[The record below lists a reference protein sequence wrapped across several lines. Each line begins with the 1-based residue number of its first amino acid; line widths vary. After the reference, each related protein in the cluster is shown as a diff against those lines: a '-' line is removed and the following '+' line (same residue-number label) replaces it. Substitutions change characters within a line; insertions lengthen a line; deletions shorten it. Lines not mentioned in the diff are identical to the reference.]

1 MRVGEIQKLAH
12 VEPMSPG
19 LRTEVIQDT
28 LDRLMSSNK
37 VEHVL
42 LKTKHAYYLTDTG
55 RSDTDEAAESAVQ
68 LFEPV
73 LSRMLQDTS
82 ALCNERDGAIVC
94 RTFIS
99 ECFARF
105 GQQIAKAVTGEF
117 TKKQLV
123 DSADIQGAFQA
134 AIRSVALS
142 VEAIQSLEV
151 RCIRFLR
158 STERDDEELKF
169 RLTQGYYV
177 AQLLGMNAYEFNPIA
192 DDAFREAI
200 FYIDTN
206 ILVGR
211 LLSDENARLF
221 DELVRIC
228 KALEINLRVSRATIN
243 ETRWVAAG
251 RTSKV

>member
-1 MRVGEIQKLAH
+1 MTMTIEERRQVLYAALLRYSPEAGSLRERVLDRLVLVALLEGSHSQPMRVGEIHKLTR
-12 VEPMSPG
+12 VDPRSPG
-19 LRTEVIQDT
+19 LRTDVIQDT
-28 LDRLMSSNK
+28 LARLMSRKK
-37 VEHVL
+37 VGHAL
-42 LKTKHAYYLTDTG
+42 FQTRHAYYLTDTG
-55 RSDTDEAAESAVQ
+55 RKDTDEAAESAVQ

-123 DSADIQGAFQA
+123 DSADIQGAFRA

-142 VEAIQSLEV
+142 VEAIQSLEA

-177 AQLLGMNAYEFNPIA
+177 A
-192 DDAFREAI
+192 
-200 FYIDTN
+200 
-206 ILVGR
+206 
-211 LLSDENARLF
+211 
-221 DELVRIC
+221 
-228 KALEINLRVSRATIN
+228 
-243 ETRWVAAG
+243 
-251 RTSKV
+251 